1 MILVRMLVGFYYEF
15 MKSLLGFTRILLI
28 LQILPDIA
36 AALNIVLTCRKRALA
51 LPLNCNQSCSVW
63 QDPQF
68 SPTLIFGHFLDSRS
82 LLELSPAFVVGWVRD
97 LLASG
102 DFRPSLSSPGGSPQ
116 ISIDLGESR
125 SPVVELPG
133 CRRILHPTKNEPD
146 Y

>member
-1 MILVRMLVGFYYEF
+1 MIIVRILVGFYYEF
-15 MKSLLGFTRILLI
+15 MKSLLDFTSILLI

-68 SPTLIFGHFLDSRS
+68 SPTLFFDMI
-82 LLELSPAFVVGWVRD
+82 GWVRD

-102 DFRPSLSSPGGSPQ
+102 NFRPSLSSPGGSPQ

-125 SPVVELPG
+125 SPVVELPRG
-133 CRRILHPTKNEPD
+133 RRILHPTKNEPD